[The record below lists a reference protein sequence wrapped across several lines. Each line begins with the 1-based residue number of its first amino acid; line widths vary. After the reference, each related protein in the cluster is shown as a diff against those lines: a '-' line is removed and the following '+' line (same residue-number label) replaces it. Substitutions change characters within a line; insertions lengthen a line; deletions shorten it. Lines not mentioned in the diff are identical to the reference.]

1 MCEGILPEENF
12 RQHMC
17 CVLCLDAE
25 VAEVA
30 EVQVSPGSRAGVR
43 STWLDRDPQK
53 QAQTLV
59 TADLGRGLVEE
70 IVYRHLC

>member
-12 RQHMC
+12 RQHVC
-17 CVLCLDAE
+17 CALCLDAE
-25 VAEVA
+25 VAK
-30 EVQVSPGSRAGVR
+30 VQVSPGSRAGVR